1 MILDDNLSIN
11 IYNDLFI
18 DQLRISVD
26 TFCLSILFLF
36 IL

>member
-18 DQLRISVD
+18 DQLSISVD